1 MLARLVLISLLLEIA
16 AWAAIGAWLHAARGW
31 PIATVIL
38 AGVAVMLFARLA
50 LVCFT
55 SFLGWLRASPR
66 ATDDTMPLSAVP
78 SYVAREWA
86 AVLLDNFWYLPFE
99 RFALRTDPVPSRCER
114 LPVILVHG
122 YLSNRGY
129 FKPLVDALES
139 DPRVGPVFTPNFP
152 VLATSIEHFADEL
165 HAAVESIATGC
176 GHGKV
181 ILVCHSM
188 GGLATREYLRTRGA
202 ARIARVVTIASP
214 HHGTDL
220 ASMGMGLN
228 ARQMARG
235 SEFLRRLEAA
245 ESANPPAVPT
255 TSIYTPHDNLVA
267 PQETSRLPWAR
278 NVTVPGVGHVS
289 IIASPRTFALVRAEL
304 AG

>member
-1 MLARLVLISLLLEIA
+1 MLARLVLISLVLEIA

-31 PIATVIL
+31 PVATL
-38 AGVAVMLFARLA
+38 ASAAVAAMLAARLA

-55 SFLGWLRASPR
+55 SFVGWLRGSVRDAG
-66 ATDDTMPLSAVP
+66 DTIPVTAVP
-78 SYVAREWA
+78 GYLAREYF

-99 RFALRTDPVPSRCER
+99 RLVLRPDPALSRCER
-114 LPVILVHG
+114 LPVVLVHG

-129 FKPLVDALES
+129 FKPLVRALEA

-152 VLATSIEHFADEL
+152 VLATSIERFADEL
-165 HAAVESIATGC
+165 HAAVESIAEGC

-188 GGLATREYLRTRGA
+188 GGLAAREYLRTRGA
-202 ARIARVVTIASP
+202 ARVARVVTIASP

-235 SEFLRRLEAA
+235 SEFLRRLEASEA
-245 ESANPPAVPT
+245 ASPPAIPA
-255 TSIYTPHDNLVA
+255 TSIYTPHDNLVS
-267 PQETSRLPWAR
+267 PQDTSRLPWAR

-289 IIASPRTFALVRAEL
+289 IIGSPRAFALVREEL
-304 AG
+304 AR

>member
-1 MLARLVLISLLLEIA
+1 VVAVAIAAMLA
-16 AWAAIGAWLHAARGW
+16 
-31 PIATVIL
+31 
-38 AGVAVMLFARLA
+38 ARLA

-55 SFLGWLRASPR
+55 SFVGWLRASLR
-66 ATDDTMPLSAVP
+66 ATEDSMRLAAVP
-78 SYVAREWA
+78 GYVAREWW

-99 RFALRTDPVPSRCER
+99 RLALRPDSVPSPCER

-129 FKPLVDALES
+129 FQPLVQALES

-152 VLATSIEHFADEL
+152 VLATSIEHYADEL
-165 HAAVESIATGC
+165 HAAVESIAAGC

-188 GGLATREYLRTRGA
+188 GGLATREYLRTRGE
-202 ARIARVVTIASP
+202 ARIARLITIASP

-220 ASMGMGLN
+220 AAMGMGLN

-245 ESANPPAVPT
+245 EAANPPSVPT

-267 PQETSRLPWAR
+267 PQDTSRLPWAR